1 MSVSITTETGLS
13 DGGKSMPTR
22 ISDVIVPEIFAPYVI
37 NRTVEKSALWQ
48 SGIISTLD
56 NAALLAQRGGALIN
70 LPFWQDLSG
79 DSEVLS
85 DTTPLTVNKI
95 SAASDVAILHA
106 RGKAWGANDLA
117 KALSGDDPMAAIA
130 ELAADY
136 WSREMQKILLSTL
149 KGVFGS
155 SSMKGN
161 LHDISSGER
170 SAAVIS
176 GDKFID
182 ASFKL
187 GDEVNQLTAVAMHSA
202 TAAVL
207 AKQGLIET
215 IRDADG
221 VILYQTYMDK
231 RIIVDDGMPVEG
243 GVYTSYLFGAGALGY
258 SEVQAPVPVET
269 DRDSLQGDDILIN
282 RRHFVLHPR
291 GVKWKGEAG
300 IAPANTGLAT
310 ESNWLRVYDP
320 KQIRIVAFKH
330 KLA

>member
-1 MSVSITTETGLS
+1 MAAV
-13 DGGKSMPTR
+13 KV
-22 ISDVIVPEIFAPYVI
+22 SDVIVPEIFAPYVI

-48 SGIISTLD
+48 SGIISNIDEATLL
-56 NAALLAQRGGALIN
+56 NQNGGALIN
-70 LPFWQDLSG
+70 MPFWNDLNG

-85 DTTPLTVNKI
+85 DNSRLTVNNIK
-95 SAASDVAILHA
+95 AGADVAILHA

-117 KALSGDDPMAAIA
+117 RALAGDDPMSAIA
-130 ELAADY
+130 DLVVNY
-136 WSREMQKILLSTL
+136 WSREMQKITLATL

-155 SSMKGN
+155 ATMAGN
-161 LHDISSGER
+161 LSDISKASGA
-170 SAAVIS
+170 AAVIG

-207 AKQGLIET
+207 AKQGLIQT

-221 VILYQTYMDK
+221 VVLYQTYMDK
-231 RIIVDDGMPVEG
+231 RIIV
-243 GVYTSYLFGAGALGY
+243 YTTYLFGAGALGY
-258 SEVQAPVPVET
+258 GEVGAPVPVET
-269 DRDSLQGDDILIN
+269 DRDSLASEDILIN
-282 RRHFVLHPR
+282 RRHFILHPR
-291 GVKWKGEAG
+291 GVKWKGAAG
-300 IAPANTGLAT
+300 IAPVNTGLAT
-310 ESNWLRVYDP
+310 ESNWERVYDP

>member
-1 MSVSITTETGLS
+1 MTT
-13 DGGKSMPTR
+13 K
-22 ISDVIVPEIFAPYVI
+22 IADVIVPEIFAPYVI
-37 NRTVEKSALWQ
+37 NRTVEKSTLWQ
-48 SGIISTLD
+48 SGIISNINNATL
-56 NAALLAQRGGALIN
+56 LSQRGGALIN
-70 LPFWQDLSG
+70 MPFWNDLSG

-85 DTTPLTVNKI
+85 DSTPLTVNKI
-95 SAASDVAILHA
+95 NAGSDVAILHA

-117 KALSGDDPMAAIA
+117 TALSGDDPMAAIA
-130 ELAADY
+130 NLAADY
-136 WSREMQKILLSTL
+136 WNREMQKVLLATL

-155 SSMKGN
+155 NSMTNN
-161 LHDISSGER
+161 LHDISSG
-170 SAAVIS
+170 SGTAAVIG

-231 RIIVDDGMPVEG
+231 RIIVDDSMPVDS
-243 GVYTSYLFGAGALGY
+243 GVYTTYLFGAGALGY
-258 SEVQAPVPVET
+258 GEVQAPVAVET

-282 RRHFVLHPR
+282 RRHFILHPR
-291 GVKWKGEAG
+291 GVKWKGASG
-300 IAPANTGLAT
+300 IAPQNDGLAT
-310 ESNWLRVYDP
+310 ESNWQRVYDP
-320 KQIRIVAFKH
+320 KQIHIVAFKH

>member
-1 MSVSITTETGLS
+1 MAAV
-13 DGGKSMPTR
+13 K

-48 SGIISTLD
+48 SGIISNID
-56 NAALLAQRGGALIN
+56 ESSLLAQKGGALIN
-70 LPFWQDLSG
+70 MPFWNDLSG

-85 DTTPLTVNKI
+85 DSGRLTVNNIK
-95 SAASDVAILHA
+95 AGADVAILHA

-117 KALSGDDPMAAIA
+117 RALAGDDPMNAIA
-130 ELAADY
+130 EMAVDY
-136 WSREMQKILLSTL
+136 WAREMQKITLATL

-155 SSMKGN
+155 ATMAGN
-161 LHDISSGER
+161 LSDISKASGA
-170 SAAVIS
+170 AAVIG

-207 AKQGLIET
+207 AKQGLIQT

-221 VILYQTYMDK
+221 VVLYQTYMDK
-231 RIIVDDGMPVEG
+231 RIIVDDSMPVESG
-243 GVYTSYLFGAGALGY
+243 IYTTYLFGAGAIGY
-258 SEVQAPVPVET
+258 GEVGAPMPVET
-269 DRDSLQGDDILIN
+269 DRDSLASEDILIN

-291 GVKWKGEAG
+291 GVKWKGAAG
-300 IAPANTGLAT
+300 IAPVNTGLAT
-310 ESNWLRVYDP
+310 ESNWERVYDP